1 MLSHRA
7 PPNNLTF
14 PLVIKAASAVSSLPL
29 ASFLGLTLHGQS
41 IKRGVSD
48 DPFVLTS
55 FVSMYG
61 EIHDIVSARKVFD
74 EIPQPCVVSY
84 NAMIDAFAKNGDM
97 GSAVSLFW
105 RMSSRDVFS
114 WTSIISGYGKNKC
127 FREAIDF
134 FRKMV
139 SHEDMIYGNSVPN
152 EATFVSI
159 LSSCSNVQNARA
171 LHVGKEIHGY
181 MTKNEQELTVFM
193 RTALIAFYGKMGC
206 FEYVNA
212 IFNMTLVKE
221 VCTWNAMI
229 SSLGLNGKEKDAL
242 DMFTLM
248 IEKGFKPN
256 EVSFVGVLSACAR
269 AKFVDLGMELF
280 NSMKLKFG
288 IVPRMEHYGCVVDL
302 LGRAGLLREAQEF
315 IETMPFEADG
325 SVVGALLGA
334 CRLHGATELGDEVGR
349 HLLNLQPHHCG
360 RYVILSSIY
369 AGAERWQNASSLR
382 KDMIDLGIQK
392 IPAYS
397 MIHSS

>member
-7 PPNNLTF
+7 PPNSLTF
-14 PLVIKAASAVSSLPL
+14 PLVIKAASSSLPL
-29 ASFLGLTLHGQS
+29 ASFLGLTLHPQS
-41 IKRGVSD
+41 LKRGVSD

-127 FREAIDF
+127 FLEAIEF

-139 SHEDMIYGNSVPN
+139 WHEDMIYGNLAPN
-152 EATFVSI
+152 EATLVSI
-159 LSSCSNVQNARA
+159 LSCCSNVQNARA
-171 LHVGKEIHGY
+171 LHIGKEIHGY
-181 MTKNEQELTVFM
+181 MSKNEQELTVFM

-248 IEKGFKPN
+248 IEKGLCPN

-269 AKFVDLGMELF
+269 AKFVDLGMEIF

-302 LGRAGLLREAQEF
+302 LGRAGLLKEAQEF
-315 IETMPFEADG
+315 IKTMPFEADP
-325 SVVGALLGA
+325 SVLGALLGA

-349 HLLNLQPHHCG
+349 HLLKLQPHHCG

-397 MIHSS
+397 MIQSS